1 MAMDKKL
8 RVLMVIGGSVKVVQ
22 ASNTAGVWAWRQVDS
37 LRSLGVEVETYAFV
51 NRRSLRGLLIGGL
64 EMRRKAQQLKSD
76 IIHVQYGAA
85 QALVAVLFCSQPVV
99 LKFGGSDLLGN
110 YDAKG
115 RKTWSGRLSV
125 LLSRLAA
132 IRADRN
138 IAVSEEL
145 RKALKLPS
153 SQRKCEVIPDGIDL
167 NLFKP
172 FSKKEARNALGWL
185 HDDPVILFM
194 NRNGAWVKNPNL
206 AYAAYEKAKKMWPA
220 LRIQIVETEPPERM
234 PLFMNAADLL
244 LITSRHEGSNNTVK
258 EALACNLPVVATPA
272 GDIHQRLAGV
282 QPSAVVDPA
291 PTIIADSI
299 VEILQQGKR
308 SNGREYV
315 TQLSLDNIAKR
326 VLKVY
331 RETLCV

>member
-1 MAMDKKL
+1 MEKKL
-8 RVLMVIGGSVKVVQ
+8 RVLMVIGGSVKVAQ
-22 ASNTAGVWAWRQVDS
+22 TSSNAGVWAWRQVES
-37 LRSLGVEVETYAFV
+37 LRSLGVEVETYTFV
-51 NRRSLRGLLIGGL
+51 NRRSVRGLINGGL
-64 EMRRKAQQLKSD
+64 ELRRKALQLKSD
-76 IIHVQYGAA
+76 LIHVQYGAA
-85 QALVAVLFCSQPVV
+85 QALIAVLFCSQPVV

-110 YDAKG
+110 YDARG
-115 RKTWSGRLSV
+115 QKTWSGELSV

-132 IRADRN
+132 IKADRN

-145 RKALKLPS
+145 KKALKFS
-153 SQRKCEVIPDGIDL
+153 VSQRKCDVIPDGIDL

-206 AYAAYEKAKKMWPA
+206 AHAAYEKAKKVWPT
-220 LRIQIVETEPPERM
+220 LKMQIVETEPPEKM

-258 EALACNLPVVATPA
+258 EALACNLPVIATPA
-272 GDIHQRLAGV
+272 GDIYERLAGV
-282 QPSAVVDPA
+282 QPSVVVPPDA
-291 PTIIADSI
+291 TIIGDSI
-299 VEILQQGKR
+299 GEILQQEVR
-308 SNGREYV
+308 SNGRRYIAN
-315 TQLSLDNIAKR
+315 LDLESISKR

-331 RETLCV
+331 REMLSI

>member
-1 MAMDKKL
+1 MVMDKKL
-8 RVLMVIGGSVKVVQ
+8 RVLMVIGGSVNVPETLKY
-22 ASNTAGVWAWRQVDS
+22 AGVWAWRQIDS
-37 LRSLGVEVETYAFV
+37 LRSLGVEVDTYTFV
-51 NRRSLRGLLIGGL
+51 NRRSIGGLLSGGL
-64 EMRRKAQQLKSD
+64 EMRRKAKELKSD
-76 IIHVQYGAA
+76 LIHVHYGAA
-85 QALVAVLFCSQPVV
+85 QALVAVLFCSPPVV

-110 YDAKG
+110 YDANG

-132 IRADRN
+132 FRAARN

-145 RKALKLPS
+145 RKALKFPS
-153 SQRKCEVIPDGIDL
+153 SQRKCEVIPNGIDL

-172 FSKKEARNALGWL
+172 FSKKEARNALNWQ

-194 NRNGAWVKNPNL
+194 NRKGAWVKNPSL
-206 AYAAYEKAKKMWPA
+206 AFAAYEKAKKRLPA
-220 LRIQIVETEPPERM
+220 LRIQIVETESPERM

-272 GDIHQRLAGV
+272 GDIPKRLAGV
-282 QPSAVVDPA
+282 QPSAVVAPD

-299 VEILQQGKR
+299 EEILQQGIR

-315 TQLSLDNIAKR
+315 TQLSLENVAKR
-326 VLKVY
+326 MLKVY